1 MPITQSREIAAASRL
16 DNVRYAIRD
25 LACIADEVIKQGHAV
40 LPLNVGDPNIFDFKT
55 PAHLIDA
62 VHKAMLDGKNG
73 YAPSSG
79 IKEALDAIRGE
90 AARKGISTVQ
100 DVFVTTGVSETVDL
114 CLTALLNPGDD
125 LLTPCPDYPLYSA
138 VLAKLGIGLN
148 TYYLNEED
156 GWQPDLDDI
165 KRKITQRTRGI
176 VLINPNNPTGSVCSR
191 AMLEQIAELARRH
204 NLVIFAD
211 EIYDKL
217 ILEDDEHVAM
227 ASVAPDVPV
236 VTFGGLSKNYLAPG
250 WRIGWGIVSGE
261 AGAVKQY
268 NEGIQRLLRS
278 RLCANH
284 PEQYA
289 IKAALEGSQDHLIEV
304 RKKLRSRRDLTVQ
317 WCNST
322 PRVSCVSPRGAF
334 YAYPRIDIP
343 EGDDVF
349 VKELILQK
357 HVMVVHGS
365 GFGQKPGTK
374 HFRIVFLPD
383 EQTLIEGLC
392 GDWRLH
398 QQPISVVPF
407 RRKCLKNGPGNRP
420 GPGPRRSEENASSLL
435 RPD

>member
-1 MPITQSREIAAASRL
+1 MPIAQSREIAAASRL

-25 LACIADEVIKQGHAV
+25 LASVANEIMAQGHKV
-40 LPLNVGDPNIFDFKT
+40 IPLNIGDPNVFDFRT
-55 PAHLIDA
+55 PPHLIEA
-62 VHKAMLDGKNG
+62 VYQAMRDNRNG
-73 YAPSSG
+73 YAPSPG
-79 IKEALDAIRGE
+79 IKPALDAIRGE
-90 AARKGISTVQ
+90 AARKGITSVQ
-100 DVFVTTGVSETVDL
+100 DVFVTNGVSETVDA

-138 VLAKLGIGLN
+138 LLTKLGICLN

-156 GWQPDLDDI
+156 GWQPELDDI
-165 KRKITQRTRGI
+165 KKKITPRTRGI
-176 VLINPNNPTGSVCSR
+176 VLINPNNPTGSVCTR
-191 AMLEQIAELARRH
+191 AMLEQIAELARQH
-204 NLVIFAD
+204 NLLIFSD

-217 ILEDDEHVAM
+217 ILDNDEHLSM
-227 ASVAPDVPV
+227 AAVAPDVPV
-236 VTFGGLSKNYLAPG
+236 VTFGGLSKNYLVPG

-261 AGAVKQY
+261 AATVKNY
-268 NEGIQRLLRS
+268 NEGIQRLLRA

-289 IKAALEGSQDHLIEV
+289 IKAALEGPQDHLIEV
-304 RKKLRSRRDLTVQ
+304 REKLRSRRDLTVA

-322 PRVSCVSPRGAF
+322 PRVSSVSPRGAF

-365 GFGQKPGTK
+365 GFGQKPGTQ

-383 EQTLIEGLC
+383 EKTLSKAYTAIA
-392 GDWRLH
+392 DFIAARY
-398 QQPISVVPF
+398 P
-407 RRKCLKNGPGNRP
+407 
-420 GPGPRRSEENASSLL
+420 
-435 RPD
+435 

>member
-25 LACIADEVIKQGHAV
+25 LASVANEITAQGHKV
-40 LPLNVGDPNIFDFKT
+40 IPLNIGDPNVFDFRT
-55 PAHLIDA
+55 PPHLIEA
-62 VHKAMLDGKNG
+62 VYQAMRDNKNG
-73 YAPSSG
+73 YAPSPG
-79 IKEALDAIRGE
+79 IKPALDAIRGE
-90 AARKGISTVQ
+90 AARKGITSVQ
-100 DVFVTTGVSETVDL
+100 DVFVTNGVSETVDA

-138 VLAKLGIGLN
+138 LLTKLGIRLN

-156 GWQPDLDDI
+156 GWQPELDDI
-165 KRKITQRTRGI
+165 RKKITPHTRGI
-176 VLINPNNPTGSVCSR
+176 VLINPNNPTGSVCTR
-191 AMLEQIAELARRH
+191 AMLEQIAELARQH
-204 NLVIFAD
+204 NLLIFSD

-217 ILEDDEHVAM
+217 ILDGGQTKDDECISM
-227 ASVAPDVPV
+227 AAVAPDVPV
-236 VTFGGLSKNYLAPG
+236 VTFGGLSKNYLVPG

-261 AGAVKQY
+261 AATVKNY
-268 NEGIQRLLRS
+268 NEGIQRLLRA

-289 IKAALEGSQDHLIEV
+289 IKAALEGPQEHLIEV

-383 EQTLIEGLC
+383 EKTLSKAYAAI
-392 GDWRLH
+392 GDF
-398 QQPISVVPF
+398 ISS
-407 RRKCLKNGPGNRP
+407 RYH
-420 GPGPRRSEENASSLL
+420 
-435 RPD
+435 

>member
-1 MPITQSREIAAASRL
+1 MPLTQSREITAASRL
-16 DNVRYAIRD
+16 ENVRYAIRD
-25 LACIADEVIKQGHAV
+25 LACVADEVVKQGHKI
-40 LPLNVGDPNIFDFKT
+40 LPLNIGDPLNFDFQT
-55 PAHLIDA
+55 PAHLIEA
-62 VHKAMLDGKNG
+62 VYQAMRDGKNG

-79 IKEALDAIRGE
+79 IKSALDAIRGE
-90 AARKGISTVQ
+90 AARKGITNIQ
-100 DVFVTTGVSETVDL
+100 DVFVTSGVSESVDV
-114 CLTALLNPGDD
+114 CLTALLNPGEDV
-125 LLTPCPDYPLYSA
+125 LTPCPDYPLYSA
-138 VLAKLGIGLN
+138 VLAKLDIGLN

-165 KRKITQRTRGI
+165 KRKITSRTRGI
-176 VLINPNNPTGSVCSR
+176 VLINPNNPTGSVCTR
-191 AMLEQIAELARRH
+191 KMLEDIAELARRH

-217 ILEDDEHVAM
+217 IMDDDQHISL

-250 WRIGWGIVSGE
+250 WRIGWGIISGE
-261 AGAVKQY
+261 TAAVKPY
-268 NEGIQRLLRS
+268 VEGVNKLLRA

-289 IKAALEGSQDHLIEV
+289 IQPALEGPQDHLIEV
-304 RKKLRSRRDLTVQ
+304 KKKLRARRDLTVN

-334 YAYPRIDIP
+334 YAYPKLDIP

-349 VKELILQK
+349 VKELLLQK
-357 HVMVVHGS
+357 HVLVVHGS

-383 EQTLIEGLC
+383 EKTLTSAYAGIADFMQERYG
-392 GDWRLH
+392 
-398 QQPISVVPF
+398 
-407 RRKCLKNGPGNRP
+407 KNI
-420 GPGPRRSEENASSLL
+420 
-435 RPD
+435 